1 MNRERLDARAI
12 IPAHA
17 AGTELLTPLAG
28 STPLARAVDAAKRA
42 GCLDLTVI
50 TLDHAVAASATALG
64 AQVVRGG
71 PDALAPLLTS
81 SPTNTSSTAILVLDP
96 AQPGRADA
104 DIQDALALLATPGT
118 SRVVSTFAARTDGVA
133 RADAAPDTNAILRR
147 HNGSILALAPAL
159 APALAA
165 PHSSPSHAGAT
176 LELPM
181 PAAAALRVDAP
192 EERIALE
199 AILRTR
205 ALHDAA
211 ALFQGLQLL
220 VFDFDGV
227 MSDNAVLVMQDGTEG
242 VLCNRS
248 DGLGLGMLKAAGVPA
263 LVLSKERNPVVSA
276 RCRKL
281 DLECHQGVDDKAP
294 ALAALLSARGIN
306 PAHVAYV
313 GNDLNDEA
321 CMRLVGLP
329 IAVADAFEP
338 ALMAARYVTRAKG
351 GLGAVREVIE
361 LTLAARQPRNARH
374 A

>member
-1 MNRERLDARAI
+1 MNRARLDARAI

-17 AGTELLTPLAG
+17 AGTELLTPIAG
-28 STPLARAVDAAKRA
+28 STPLARAVGAARRA
-42 GCLDLTVI
+42 GCDDITVI
-50 TLDHAVAASATALG
+50 TLDHALAASATAQG
-64 AQVVRGG
+64 AHVVRGG
-71 PDALAPLLTS
+71 PDALAGFVNTRLAS
-81 SPTNTSSTAILVLDP
+81 SQANTSSTAILVLDP
-96 AQPGRADA
+96 AQPGRTDA
-104 DIQDALALLATPGT
+104 DITDALALLATPGT
-118 SRVVSTFAARTDGVA
+118 ARVLSTFAAR
-133 RADAAPDTNAILRR
+133 ADTAPSPATAPDATAILRR
-147 HNGSILALAPAL
+147 HNGSILAF
-159 APALAA
+159 AA
-165 PHSSPSHAGAT
+165 PSSASSHGAT

-181 PAAAALRVDAP
+181 PAVAALRIDAP

-199 AILRTR
+199 AILRAR
-205 ALHDAA
+205 ALDDAA
-211 ALFQGLQLL
+211 ALFHGLQLL

-294 ALAALLSARGIN
+294 ALAALLSARGIS

-338 ALMAARYVTRAKG
+338 ALKAARYVTRAKG

-361 LTLAARQPRNARH
+361 LTLAARQPRTPRH